1 VQSDIM
7 WQMLQ
12 VSMAQ
17 LDILWVGSND
27 LLSQAEVLCWIGSG
41 LSVVRTQEARSRST
55 RLREL
60 ESRGRALAVKEKSQG
75 PSGNGEKP
83 ESGPIKGLSEVPDE
97 TLV

>member
-1 VQSDIM
+1 MQSDIM

-60 ESRGRALAVKEKSQG
+60 ESRGRALAVKEKSPG
-75 PSGNGEKP
+75 PSGSGEKP
-83 ESGPIKGLSEVPDE
+83 ESGPIECPSEVPDE